1 MKSLQHLKEPLFQ
14 KEVCYLGKNYYLE
27 YIHTVLVPHVLKD
40 RFNSQRLNFGAT
52 FFKIR
57 RILAK
62 HSQLDLD
69 TLVELVTDMFP
80 DLRHQLS
87 GDMTIDTVLDV
98 LKRKCSI
105 IDVYPLEV
113 LVTELNIPEAERI
126 IRAYKEGV
134 KSFRNDVSVSLC
146 LDKFL
151 HSSPRFPCKTIAFV
165 IGWDP
170 DSLLLQDIQ
179 VVLRDMDLLNGYH
192 IHLTSLS
199 YP

>member
-1 MKSLQHLKEPLFQ
+1 M
-14 KEVCYLGKNYYLE
+14 GKNYYLE
-27 YIHTVLVPHVLKD
+27 YIHTVLFPRALKAD
-40 RFNSQRLNFGAT
+40 FSSQRIKFGST

-57 RILAK
+57 RILSRNPK
-62 HSQLDLD
+62 LDLKA
-69 TLVELVTDMFP
+69 LKELVTDLFP
-80 DLRHQLS
+80 DLQHQLS
-87 GDMTIDTVLDV
+87 DDMTIDTVLDV

-179 VVLRDMDLLNGYH
+179 VVLRDMDLLNDYH
-192 IHLTSLS
+192 IHLTSLN
-199 YP
+199 YHQ